1 MKWSLKCGTSVVA
14 ERPETRQD
22 LFLRFF
28 RSSVGRSL
36 AILIVCYLAVR
47 SISRVGCDSG
57 RWNGRRGDSPT
68 RWQIDR
74 GLPPDIRAFGRSSA
88 IGPSR
93 TGIFRKSR
101 PTVGL
106 IELECG
112 NAYRLRNSAE
122 RLDTAKR
129 LQPITIPSSRYGVGR
144 GCGVGRGLG
153 NGVGLGVAVGV
164 GVGVTVGVAVAE
176 GVGVTVGVGVGWG
189 CN

>member
-1 MKWSLKCGTSVVA
+1 LKCGTSVVA

-47 SISRVGCDSG
+47 SISRVSCDSG
-57 RWNGRRGDSPT
+57 RWNALSST
-68 RWQIDR
+68 RWQ
-74 GLPPDIRAFGRSSA
+74 

-176 GVGVTVGVGVGWG
+176 GVGVTVGVGVGVGWG

>member
-57 RWNGRRGDSPT
+57 RWNALSPR
-68 RWQIDR
+68 RWQID
-74 GLPPDIRAFGRSSA
+74 GGSPPDIRAFGRSSA

-101 PTVGL
+101 STVGL

-112 NAYRLRNSAE
+112 NAYCLRSSAE
-122 RLDTAKR
+122 CLYTARR

-144 GCGVGRGLG
+144 GCGAGRGLG

-176 GVGVTVGVGVGWG
+176 GVGVAVGVGVAWG